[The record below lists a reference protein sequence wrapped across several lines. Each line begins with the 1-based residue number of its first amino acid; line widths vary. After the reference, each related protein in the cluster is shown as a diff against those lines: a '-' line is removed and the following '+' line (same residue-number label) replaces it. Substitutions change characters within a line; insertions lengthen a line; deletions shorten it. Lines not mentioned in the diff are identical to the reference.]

1 MNTFHIYKNEKE
13 VCKEMAQWITEVIGN
28 TLKNQNS
35 FYLALLGGKTAGH
48 LYKALAEESK
58 DKVDWSRV
66 HFFWGDER
74 VVPSTSEQSNT
85 RLATE
90 ALLNPLQVPHEN
102 IHNIDTEG
110 DPLTIAENY
119 ERELLRCFAGKET
132 SFDLTLLGLEE
143 DGHTLALFPYK
154 EENFEK
160 EALVIPVLNEA
171 DGSYRITLT
180 TPVVNAS
187 AITAFLSTGKN
198 KADALQH
205 VMKGKYEPERFPA
218 QLIQPSN
225 KVLHW
230 FLDEAVAAKL
240 VKPIS

>member
-13 VCKEMAQWITEVIGN
+13 VCREMAEWITGVVN
-28 TLKNQNS
+28 TTLQTQDT
-35 FYLALLGGKTAGH
+35 FMLALLGGKTAGV
-48 LYKALAEESK
+48 LYKALADEFK
-58 DKVDWSRV
+58 DKADWSKV

-74 VVPSTSEQSNT
+74 MVPSTNEQSNT

-90 ALLNPLQVPHEN
+90 SLLHPLGVPEEN
-102 IHNIDTEG
+102 VHRIETDG
-110 DPLTIAENY
+110 DPVFIAAKY
-119 ERELLRCFAGKET
+119 ERELRKFIT
-132 SFDLTLLGLEE
+132 DDRSFDLTLLGLEE

-160 EALVIPVLNEA
+160 EAMVIPVLN
-171 DGSYRITLT
+171 DFDKIYRITLT

-187 AITAFLSTGKN
+187 VITAFLVTGKN

-218 QLIQPSN
+218 QLIQPTN
-225 KVLHW
+225 KALHW
-230 FLDEAVAAKL
+230 FLDENAAAKL

>member
-13 VCKEMAQWITEVIGN
+13 VCKEMAQWITEVIADA
-28 TLKNQNS
+28 LSRRDS

-48 LYKALAEESK
+48 LYKALAEEYK
-58 DKVDWSRV
+58 DKVDWSKV

-74 VVPSTSEQSNT
+74 MVPGTNEQSNS

-90 ALLNPLQVPHEN
+90 ALLNPLQVPSEN
-102 IHNIDTEG
+102 IHKIETDG
-110 DPLTIAENY
+110 DPVFTAAKY
-119 ERELLRCFAGKET
+119 ERELRKFIEGDQ

-160 EALVIPVLNEA
+160 EAMVIPVLNEFNKV
-171 DGSYRITLT
+171 YHVTLT
-180 TPVVNAS
+180 TPVVNSS
-187 AITAFLSTGKN
+187 AITAFLATGKN

-205 VMKGKYEPERFPA
+205 VMKGK
-218 QLIQPSN
+218 
-225 KVLHW
+225 
-230 FLDEAVAAKL
+230 
-240 VKPIS
+240 